1 MSKTPSPAA
10 TAPTT
15 TLPSEEKEIVDSF
28 SKLGGNVKVSFARQ
42 NRIKITIPVEN
53 LIETAKNARENLGF
67 DHCTNVTGT
76 DFPKDK
82 QYEITY
88 HFGSIGRPEY
98 RRIILAISCRVP
110 SADPVLPSLVDLYP
124 SVNYHE
130 RETAEMIGC
139 TFKGHPN
146 LSRFLLPEDWNDIPP
161 MLKAYRLPGRLEE
174 G

>member
-1 MSKTPSPAA
+1 MSKTPSPVAA
-10 TAPTT
+10 T

-28 SKLGGNVKVSFARQ
+28 SDLGANVKISFAKQ
-42 NRIKITIPVEN
+42 NRIKIDVPVES
-53 LIETAKNARENLGF
+53 LIEAAKVAKEKLSF

-98 RRIILAISCRVP
+98 RRIILAISCRV
-110 SADPVLPSLVDLYP
+110 SSSDPVLPTLVELYP
-124 SVNYHE
+124 SAIYHE

-139 TFKGHPN
+139 NFKGHPN
-146 LSRFLLPEDWNDIPP
+146 LGRFLLPEDWNDIPP